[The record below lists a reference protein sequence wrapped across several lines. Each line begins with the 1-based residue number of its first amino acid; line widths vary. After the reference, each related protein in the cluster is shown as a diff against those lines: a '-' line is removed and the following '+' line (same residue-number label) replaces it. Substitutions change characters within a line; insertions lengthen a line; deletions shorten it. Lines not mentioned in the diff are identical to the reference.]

1 MYFSY
6 IYYKKIEG
14 DFKYTSA
21 NFNNIKDYMEKTR
34 YMVKL
39 VESYIDNGKGLRYG
53 RKLVK
58 QKNDILLKGL
68 INQHEEQCIDDDCP
82 MKKFLENS
90 GNYNVQK
97 LCLLNHMNNHF
108 TFGIK
113 QFPESREL
121 LISYIQFN
129 YSKKFNLNSVRTHL
143 GKIQRL
149 TNSLIQD
156 YII

>member
-1 MYFSY
+1 
-6 IYYKKIEG
+6 
-14 DFKYTSA
+14 
-21 NFNNIKDYMEKTR
+21 MEKTR
-34 YMVKL
+34 FMVKL

-53 RKLVK
+53 RELVD

-129 YSKKFNLNSVRTHL
+129 YIF
-143 GKIQRL
+143 IC
-149 TNSLIQD
+149 LI
-156 YII
+156 Y